1 MIRLVIVDDHEMV
14 RAGIRGGLPADIEP
28 VGEAADVQEAV
39 RTIGRTDPDVVLL
52 DLQFIGNRP
61 EFAALEKLVDAGQP
75 VIVYSHMLS
84 DEVILTC
91 LDLGAVTYLT
101 KNEGRNHLVA
111 AVHAAHSSHPYV
123 GPRMAKALL
132 ADETFGR
139 TGLTER
145 EKEVLTAWFQTE
157 NKELVAKRLFT
168 ERLGFRVESIYPAD
182 APVVDNG
189 SGLSRDERITPEALG
204 ALLRQAAQHPQGAA
218 FVQSLAVAGVSGT
231 AQRIARDPRGPAHAN
246 AGYVNAANGARYA
259 VVGLINHPNASAARP
274 ALEAL
279 VEWVAAQPD

>member
-1 MIRLVIVDDHEMV
+1 MTASEPERLRPVTVTVIDDHDV
-14 RAGIRGGLPADIEP
+14 VHAGIEAWCAQADPPIEVVGCYESPTAYQARPADAP
-28 VGEAADVQEAV
+28 NA
-39 RTIGRTDPDVVLL
+39 DVVLL

-157 NKELVAKRLFT
+157 NKELVAKRLFI
-168 ERLGFRVESIYPAD
+168 SPATVRTHLQR
-182 APVVDNG
+182 ARAKYAAVGRPA
-189 SGLSRDERITPEALG
+189 STKS
-204 ALLRQAAQHPQGAA
+204 ALL
-218 FVQSLAVAGVSGT
+218 
-231 AQRIARDPRGPAHAN
+231 ARAIED
-246 AGYVNAANGARYA
+246 
-259 VVGLINHPNASAARP
+259 GLLSAA
-274 ALEAL
+274 
-279 VEWVAAQPD
+279 DI